1 MAISLKDKQILEMNR
16 FLDDLERAARA
27 NPAALERAFNSPPS
41 GLSVHEINTQKK
53 FVRVSPAHR
62 GLLGYNPAEMVGRSP
77 LDYVVMRGLS
87 ESATSRK
94 LTPGAIL
101 VPNSRSFRKA
111 DGTEIT
117 LLQVERHLK
126 DNQGQIIGIRTVITE
141 APREV

>member
-1 MAISLKDKQILEMNR
+1 MAMSLKDAKIIEMTR
-16 FLDDLERAARA
+16 YLDDLDRAAKA
-27 NPAALERAFNSPPS
+27 GQSSFERAFNSPPK
-41 GLSVHEINTQKK
+41 GLSVHEIDTQKK

-62 GLLGYNPAEMVGRSP
+62 GLLGYNPSEMVGRSP

-94 LTPGAIL
+94 LTAGAML
-101 VPNSRSFRKA
+101 VPNTRSFSKA

-126 DNQGQIIGIRTVITE
+126 DDLGKVVGIRTVITE
-141 APREV
+141 APKEV